1 MGKKIKHGSRP
12 TPVANGCGGHSQS
25 PPLYS
30 HSGTPPRRQSLSVF
44 RFCIKK
50 FTSDEVVTN
59 LCTLSFTFGT
69 TCTHKSVLVN
79 NWLFVEFG
87 MLVVVDE
94 NGEMFHLVFLF
105 IPHLMVQL
113 RFKSDLFPRN
123 ALRATPRFCP
133 LFTRTGS

>member
-1 MGKKIKHGSRP
+1 MVLGQLRSQTVAVVTHSRRRC
-12 TPVANGCGGHSQS
+12 TATQA
-25 PPLYS
+25 
-30 HSGTPPRRQSLSVF
+30 PRRGACRYLCLGSVMKSLLRMRPSQIYVLF
-44 RFCIKK
+44 L
-50 FTSDEVVTN
+50 SD
-59 LCTLSFTFGT
+59 GT
-69 TCTHKSVLVN
+69 TCIHKSVLVN

-123 ALRATPRFCP
+123 AVRATLRFCP
-133 LFTRTGS
+133 LFTRWCS

>member
-1 MGKKIKHGSRP
+1 MGKEIKHGPGP

-30 HSGTPPRRQSLSVF
+30 HSGTPPRRLSLSVF
-44 RFCIKK
+44 RFYIEK
-50 FTSDEVVTN
+50 FIVYEAPTHV
-59 LCTLSFTFGT
+59 CTLSFTYGT
-69 TCTHKSVLVN
+69 TCIHKSVLVN

-105 IPHLMVQL
+105 SPHLMV
-113 RFKSDLFPRN
+113 
-123 ALRATPRFCP
+123 
-133 LFTRTGS
+133 